1 MKRISPYI
9 IAAFT
14 ILAAAGC
21 KEKETPV
28 DYNIFI
34 VGDWRFM
41 PEEFDE
47 ETTKVHLSFMEDNGF
62 DLYQKIGDG
71 RYRHYSGRWEVKGN
85 TLSGEYSAGT
95 SWGSSYALTS
105 IGTDTL
111 VMTALNGS
119 EDVMKYAREAIP
131 VEITDDATDVKSADP
146 DNDRPVL

>member
-1 MKRISPYI
+1 MRTRK
-9 IAAFT
+9 
-14 ILAAAGC
+14 
-21 KEKETPV
+21 KELVSDNLKPFVGQLIKE
-28 DYNIFI
+28 N
-34 VGDWRFM
+34 R
-41 PEEFDE
+41 
-47 ETTKVHLSFMEDNGF
+47 KFMEDNGF

-131 VEITDDATDVKSADP
+131 AEITDDATDVKSADT
-146 DNDRPVL
+146 DNGRPVL